1 MRMAAQPRLITAR
14 ARTGTDPSEADLEV
28 LDSQLAHDD
37 ALDVTE
43 RTRAVRA
50 DTSDPDVLEAVIR
63 QLERS

>member
-37 ALDVTE
+37 ALDVA
-43 RTRAVRA
+43 RAVRA

>member
-1 MRMAAQPRLITAR
+1 M
-14 ARTGTDPSEADLEV
+14 EV

-50 DTSDPDVLEAVIR
+50 DTSDPDVFEAVIR
-63 QLERS
+63 RLERS